1 MTGEKALW
9 ARPACD
15 PGLPER
21 LRLLV
26 TQPRTRS
33 RPRRWLQDREL
44 GRHPGQVIFPH
55 DLLRTGRLLLARAQ
69 RAIDLIASS
78 DVRAAGLLEADE
90 PALRRHEWEIACAMR
105 DLAKVRALTPGG
117 DGGGRGGADRGA
129 GAMTAAVAGAHQRAV
144 ALAEEATGSRV
155 SALERYAGQVAAA
168 DDAHRDWHSALR
180 LAGLNDQYL
189 DLVARTA
196 ADEHAV
202 AELGELADRAAV
214 IARVLRESLRD
225 ATAAEVLAMPPV
237 KAS

>member
-15 PGLPER
+15 PDLPER

-26 TQPRTRS
+26 TRPRTRS

-55 DLLRTGRLLLARAQ
+55 DLPRTGRLLLARAQ
-69 RAIDLIASS
+69 RAIDLITSS

-105 DLAKVRALTPGG
+105 DLARVRALTAR
-117 DGGGRGGADRGA
+117 DGGADPLA
-129 GAMTAAVAGAHQRAV
+129 GAMTAAVLGAHQRAV

-202 AELGELADRAAV
+202 TELGELADRAAV
-214 IARVLRESLRD
+214 TMRVLRESLRD
-225 ATAAEVLAMPPV
+225 ASAAAEVLALPPG

>member
-90 PALRRHEWEIACAMR
+90 SALWRHEWEIACAMR

-117 DGGGRGGADRGA
+117 GGGADPDA
-129 GAMTAAVAGAHQRAV
+129 GAMSAAVAGAHQRAV

-214 IARVLRESLRD
+214 IVRVLRESLRD

>member
-105 DLAKVRALTPGG
+105 DLAKVRAQTPGN
-117 DGGGRGGADRGA
+117 GGADLGA
-129 GAMTAAVAGAHQRAV
+129 GAMTAAVVGAHQRAV

-155 SALERYAGQVAAA
+155 SALERYADQVAAA

-189 DLVARTA
+189 ELVARTA

-214 IARVLRESLRD
+214 IVLVLRESLRE
-225 ATAAEVLAMPPV
+225 ASAAAEVLALPPG
-237 KAS
+237 KAG